1 MGSPQQQAMLAV
13 LLLRVGQ
20 TATATDLLSGLWGDD
35 GPRSAITTLRTY
47 AWRLRKALEK
57 DSKTPQVLLS
67 LGDGYRLDLTGCTAD
82 FLKAEELAH
91 EARRLRQ
98 SGDVEGAFQRLEQT
112 LALWRGTPLTAV
124 PGPFAERERER
135 FEEFRLRLQE
145 ERIDAALAMARGPEH
160 TAELVSLVQA
170 HPLRERLV
178 GLLMRAHYQ
187 SARQAEALAAY
198 RRTRQLLIDELGIEP
213 GPELKALHDGILR
226 GSLNEQPAAPVR
238 TVTLHPPATAAT
250 ATTNIDADTDTV
262 VGTPEEE
269 TGPANVGLVPVPAG
283 DAAAVRFRPPAPVP
297 AQLPPGP
304 SDFTGRAHSTVTLC
318 SALNVPT
325 RTSLP
330 IVAMVGMGG
339 VGKTSLA
346 LHVAHQVR
354 DFYPD
359 GQLYADLRGA
369 GEPAAPE
376 AVLAG
381 FLTALGLA
389 PVAIPE
395 GVEARAALFRT
406 MTDRRRILVVLD
418 DARDAAQ
425 VRPLLPGT
433 AMCGVLITSRTRL
446 AGLPAAVQTELPP
459 FSTDEALDLLALMI
473 GRERVDTERD
483 SAVTLVSQCSLLPLA
498 VRIVAT
504 RLAARPSWSI
514 ASIVQRLADEHRRID
529 ELKVGELTVDA
540 VFEVGYRQLTVEQAR
555 VLQLVSTVETSSLS
569 ANAASALLGV
579 GPPEAEELL
588 EGLVDVGML
597 QSPAP
602 GVYRL
607 HDLLRAFA
615 RRKVTDDILTLLRP
629 LVAFQLASA
638 LSAFEN
644 VVAGD
649 PVRGALQPREAT
661 GLRFTSVE
669 QARAWA
675 MAEGESAL
683 LLAGQIAGVVLS
695 RPAHEADG
703 HRPGGDLLRSAVSLC
718 IALSPFRT
726 DLHSCDWAGVFRLFS
741 AAAAHCDDLTAE
753 ARAHFLSGNN
763 ALATCQL
770 AEAERE
776 TTLAIRQCQAT
787 DDVVIQRQALNDLGL
802 VRQLQGRYEEAIAC
816 FDEAVTLARQLGHRS
831 GEATSVIN
839 SALVRVYNGQPA
851 EAVEI
856 CDRVLRD
863 RLADHDSASIAYA
876 QYVLGFAHHT
886 LEDFTTA
893 VGHYESSLAMST
905 LLGLRRHEANARY
918 RLAKTLLA
926 VGSLQRA
933 FEEASA
939 AAVLCESIGDTRNQA
954 QALLVLSA
962 LHERLGDP
970 REAEGSR
977 TRAQEMFARLGLAP
991 DGKAPAGPESMS
1003 PAAGRGAPGV
1013 TGTGVV
1019 TSAR

>member
-1 MGSPQQQAMLAV
+1 MGSPQQQAMLTV
-13 LLLRVGQ
+13 LLLSVGQ
-20 TATATDLLSGLWGDD
+20 SATATDLLSGLWGDK
-35 GPRSAITTLRTY
+35 GPHSAITTLRTY
-47 AWRLRKALEK
+47 AWRLRKALEN
-57 DSKTPQVLLS
+57 DSRTPRVLIS
-67 LGDGYRLDLTGCTAD
+67 LGDGYRLNLTGSTAD
-82 FLKAEELAH
+82 FLMAEELAQD
-91 EARRLRQ
+91 ARRLRQ

-213 GPELKALHDGILR
+213 GPELKALHDAILQ
-226 GSLNEQPAAPVR
+226 GSLEEQPAAPGR
-238 TVTLHPPATAAT
+238 TVTLHPPDTAA
-250 ATTNIDADTDTV
+250 ADT
-262 VGTPEEE
+262 GTGAPPLSPAPEDE
-269 TGPANVGLVPVPAG
+269 TGRTGVGLVPVPAG
-283 DAAAVRFRPPAPVP
+283 DAAVAPFRALAPVP

-304 SDFTGRAHSTVTLC
+304 ADFTGRAHSTVTLC

-325 RTSLP
+325 RTFLP
-330 IVAMVGMGG
+330 IVALVGMGG

-376 AVLAG
+376 TVLAG

-395 GVEARAALFRT
+395 GVEARTALFRT

-418 DARDAAQ
+418 DARDSAQ
-425 VRPLLPGT
+425 VRALLPGT

-473 GRERVDTERD
+473 GRERVDAEQH

-504 RLAARPSWSI
+504 RLAARPNWSI

-540 VFEVGYRQLTVEQAR
+540 VFEVGYRQLTGEQAR
-555 VLQLVSTVETSSLS
+555 VLQLVSIVETSSLS
-569 ANAASALLGV
+569 ASAASALLGV
-579 GPPEAEELL
+579 GQPEAEELL

-615 RRKVTDDILTLLRP
+615 RRKVTGDLLPLLRP
-629 LVAFQLASA
+629 LVSFQLASA
-638 LSAFEN
+638 LSAFEH

-669 QARAWA
+669 QARSWA
-675 MAEGESAL
+675 VAEGESAL
-683 LLAGQIAGVVLS
+683 LLAAQIAGAVLS
-695 RPAHEADG
+695 RPAVEADG
-703 HRPGGDLLRSAVSLC
+703 HRLGGDLLRSAVSLC

-726 DLHSCDWAGVFRLFS
+726 DLHTCDWAGVSRLFTT
-741 AAAAHCDDLTAE
+741 AAAHCDDLTAE

-770 AEAERE
+770 AEAEHE
-776 TTLAIRQCQAT
+776 TTLAIQQCQAT
-787 DDVVIQRQALNDLGL
+787 DDIVIQRQALNDLGL

-816 FDEAVTLARQLGHRS
+816 FDEAVALARQLGHRS

-851 EAVEI
+851 DAVEI

-886 LEDFTTA
+886 LEDFDTA

-905 LLGLRRHEANARY
+905 LLGLRGHEANARF

-939 AAVLCESIGDTRNQA
+939 AAFLCETIGDTRNQA
-954 QALLVLSA
+954 HALLVLSA

-970 REAEGSR
+970 GEAERSR

-991 DGKAPAGPESMS
+991 DGTAPAGPESMS
-1003 PAAGRGAPGV
+1003 PAAGRGTPGV
-1013 TGTGVV
+1013 TGAGVV